1 MARLGCYN
9 CLRFL
14 VVVVS
19 LLAVAASLC
28 LLCVSTWLVVNM
40 QNSYADIVPVLL
52 GGGVLVLIATMGC
65 CGALTQTRW
74 LVAIFCICLLA
85 ILVGQVT
92 FVGML
97 LFKVSLDLVHTF

>member
-1 MARLGCYN
+1 MIIISCRVRPNIMARLGCYN

-19 LLAVAASLC
+19 LLAVVAALC

-52 GGGVLVLIATMGC
+52 GEGCLYLLLLWGVVELSLRPGGWWPSSASACWPSWWARSPL
-65 CGALTQTRW
+65 
-74 LVAIFCICLLA
+74 
-85 ILVGQVT
+85 
-92 FVGML
+92 
-97 LFKVSLDLVHTF
+97 